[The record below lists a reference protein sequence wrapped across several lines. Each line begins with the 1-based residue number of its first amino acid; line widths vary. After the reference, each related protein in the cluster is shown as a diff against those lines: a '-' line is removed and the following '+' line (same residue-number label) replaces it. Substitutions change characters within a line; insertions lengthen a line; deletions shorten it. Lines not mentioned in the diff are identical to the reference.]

1 MLFVFDLKKHLRLA
15 KLRLLHFSQHYII
28 ENFRFRCA
36 CLIKKT
42 AEVFQ
47 IDYL

>member
-28 ENFRFRCA
+28 EKFPFPLRVPYQKNS
-36 CLIKKT
+36 
-42 AEVFQ
+42 
-47 IDYL
+47 